1 MQFFAY
7 QHEQALPA
15 ILVVALKSLNEDIV
29 VRDEQGVHT
38 SLQPGI
44 GEVLVQP
51 TSVRKASVH
60 VYGGDQFLHTVIIT
74 PESS

>member
-1 MQFFAY
+1 MSRRCLPFDSSPQAPLGEDVVVGN
-7 QHEQALPA
+7 EQ
-15 ILVVALKSLNEDIV
+15 S
-29 VRDEQGVHT
+29 VHT

-51 TSVRKASVH
+51 TSVRKAGVH